1 MRRAYKEKMK
11 MPISYKK
18 LWVLLKNKKMKKK
31 DLQELTG
38 ISPTTM
44 AKLGK
49 NESVTIDVLVRICTA
64 LRCNIGD
71 IIDFILPHNNKVL
84 AEK

>member
-1 MRRAYKEKMK
+1 MK

-18 LWVLLKNKKMKKK
+18 LWDILKNKKMKKK

-44 AKLGK
+44 AKLGR
-49 NESVTIDVLVRICTA
+49 NESVAIEVLVRICEA
-64 LRCNIGD
+64 LRCNVGD
-71 IIDFILPHNNKVL
+71 IMDFILPQSSKVK
-84 AEK
+84 A

>member
-1 MRRAYKEKMK
+1 MK

-18 LWVLLKNKKMKKK
+18 LWVLLKSKKMKKK

-44 AKLGK
+44 AKLRK
-49 NESVTIDVLVRICTA
+49 NESVAIDVLVRICTA

-71 IIDFILPHNNKVL
+71 IMDFIIPHNNKVL

>member
-1 MRRAYKEKMK
+1 MK

-18 LWVLLKNKKMKKK
+18 LWVLLKSKKMKKK

-38 ISPTTM
+38 ISHTTM

-49 NESVTIDVLVRICTA
+49 NESVAIDVLVRICTA

-71 IIDFILPHNNKVL
+71 IMDFILPHNNKVL

>member
-1 MRRAYKEKMK
+1 MK